1 MNTSKL
7 EEDEDKNA
15 FLTRFIWPIQQDDQ
29 KRIEKKSIEKKS
41 IEDLTRFDIGLDN
54 QNYVRYADDTELME
68 KWKDS
73 YQLIK
78 EREGNKWFRETQRF
92 PTLSV

>member
-1 MNTSKL
+1 MFGEYAKIQ
-7 EEDEDKNA
+7 EDEDKNA

-29 KRIEKKSIEKKS
+29 KRIVKKS